1 MSFDLPRSS
10 DIEAARSSRFR
21 STHPFSRFARRAGV
35 FLLLAGGIAVGASS
49 LSNYLERPVIDRLEP
64 AIGEPGKAVTIIG
77 RNFGAAKADSRVEVD
92 GVAPTSS
99 AYISWSDKE
108 IRLRFPQTVDSG
120 LVHVITRRGSS
131 NPQLFMN
138 KARLPVLAAGGLSGR
153 TGPYIA
159 SVSTEQGPIGSL
171 LAIAGLDFGENRE
184 EGKVLFPWAADYG
197 ANAQLAQGVPTTI
210 EGMEGDACYELW
222 SDKEIKVRVPDGAVS
237 GAIAVAT
244 AKGRSNGVFFRVSD
258 APGLKTY
265 KDPRSYSFS
274 QSVSVANLKVSG
286 PNEFFLWVPRPA
298 ECASQR
304 LDRILSQDPVPLI
317 PDYHGT
323 ALFRFKDLQNG
334 AAFSIAQSFLV
345 TVYAVETQVNAD
357 RISLKPTNP
366 PSLMTDYTRADPVV
380 PSDDPRIKALAESIV
395 GAEAN
400 PWRKTRLVWNWV
412 EKNLAWSPFKER
424 MHPQDALKDKSADSY
439 SYALVTCALL
449 RAAGVPSRPIAG
461 YLIDPNRRAVRHY
474 WLEVFIYG
482 LGWVPLDPILGS
494 GASPGGIAVAWDDRS
509 RYLGGVDD
517 RHLAFSRG
525 FSTLAPMAPDGRRV
539 SKERRW
545 SLQSFYE
552 EATSHIQ
559 DYSSYWGDIEV
570 TGLY

>member
-10 DIEAARSSRFR
+10 DIQAARRTRRR
-21 STHPFSRFARRAGV
+21 STHPFARFAKRAAL
-35 FLLLAGGIAVGASS
+35 FLALAGGIAVGVSS
-49 LSNYLERPVIDRLEP
+49 MTNYLSRPVIDRLEP
-64 AIGEPGKAVTIIG
+64 AIGEPGRVVAIIG
-77 RNFGAAKADSRVEVD
+77 RNFGAARADSRVEVD
-92 GVAPTSS
+92 GIAPTSS
-99 AYISWSDKE
+99 SYLSWNDKE
-108 IRLRFPQTVDSG
+108 IRVRFPQAVDSG
-120 LVHVITRRGSS
+120 LVHVVTRRGRS
-131 NPQLFMN
+131 NPRLFMN
-138 KARLPVLAAGGLSGR
+138 KARLPVLATGGLSGR
-153 TGPYIA
+153 SGPYIA
-159 SVSTEQGPIGSL
+159 SISAEQGPIGSL
-171 LAIAGLDFGENRE
+171 LVISGLDFGENRE
-184 EGKVLFPWAADYG
+184 GGRVLFPWAADYG
-197 ANAQLAQGVPTTI
+197 GTTQLAQGVPTTI
-210 EGMEGDACYELW
+210 EGTEGDACYELW
-222 SDKEIKVRVPDGAVS
+222 SDKEIRVRVPDGAVS
-237 GAIAVAT
+237 GALAVAT
-244 AKGRSNGVFFRVSD
+244 SKGRSNGVFFRVSE

-323 ALFRFKDLQNG
+323 ALFRFKDLQNN

-345 TVYAVETQVNAD
+345 TVYAVETRVNAD
-357 RISLKPTNP
+357 QIAQKPANP

-380 PSDDPRIKALAESIV
+380 PSDDPRIKALAAGIV

-424 MHPQDALKDKSADSY
+424 RHIQDALSDKSADSY

-461 YLIDPNRRAVRHY
+461 YLVDPSRQAVRHY

-494 GASPGGIAVAWDDRS
+494 GASPGGLAVAWDDRS
-509 RYLGGVDD
+509 RYFGGVDD

-552 EATSHIQ
+552 EATRHIL